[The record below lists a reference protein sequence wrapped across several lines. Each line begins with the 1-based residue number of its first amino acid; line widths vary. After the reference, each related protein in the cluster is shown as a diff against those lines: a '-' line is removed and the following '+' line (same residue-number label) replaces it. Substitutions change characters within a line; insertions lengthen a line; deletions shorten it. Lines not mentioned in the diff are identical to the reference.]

1 MPITMSN
8 SAKEAVH
15 VHNLSVAYGRTP
27 VLWSVDFKLP
37 MGSFIGV
44 IGPNGAG
51 KSTLLKACVGLM
63 KPTQGYV
70 GFFGDKPL
78 SEIRSR
84 VAYLPQRESVDWNFP
99 ISVREVVS
107 MGLMARHKKLTS
119 TEAQHEVDAALE
131 SVSLTKY
138 ASRQIADLSGGQQ
151 QRVFIARA
159 LAQGADI
166 FFLDEPFAA
175 VDIATEKMISGV
187 LKKLVADGKTV
198 VAVMHDLFSVFENV
212 DRLILLNNRLVAE
225 GTKSEV
231 FRPDYLQAA
240 YGGQLEML
248 SKVMHLFAQ
257 NK

>member
-1 MPITMSN
+1 MKS
-8 SAKEAVH
+8 SDEVLH
-15 VHNLSVAYGRTP
+15 VHNLSVAYGKTP
-27 VLWSVDFKLP
+27 VLWSVDFKLSA
-37 MGSFIGV
+37 GSFVGIV
-44 IGPNGAG
+44 GPNGAG

-63 KPTQGYV
+63 SPAQGYV
-70 GFFGDKPL
+70 GFFGDQSLDKV
-78 SEIRSR
+78 RAR

-107 MGLMARHKKLTS
+107 MGLMARHQKFPLAKHN
-119 TEAQHEVDAALE
+119 EEVSRCLD

-138 ASRQIADLSGGQQ
+138 AHRQIADLSGGQQ

-159 LAQGADI
+159 LAQNADI

-175 VDIATEKMISGV
+175 VDVATEKMISGV
-187 LKKLVADGKTV
+187 LKELVQSGKTV

-225 GTKSEV
+225 GPKSEV
-231 FRPDYLQAA
+231 FKPEYLQAA

-257 NK
+257 TK